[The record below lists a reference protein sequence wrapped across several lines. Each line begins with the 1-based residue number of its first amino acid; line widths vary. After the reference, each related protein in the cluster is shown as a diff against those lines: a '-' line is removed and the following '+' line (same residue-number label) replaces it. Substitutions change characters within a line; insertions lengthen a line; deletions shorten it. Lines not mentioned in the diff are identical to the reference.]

1 MTTRTQPTTTRI
13 LRSNEGLMSAP
24 FNFSAGP
31 AMLPAA
37 VLQRAQ
43 EELRSW
49 RGSGI
54 SVMEISHRDPAFMEM
69 AFKAEQDLRDLMA
82 IPDNYQVLFMH
93 GGGRGQFT
101 AVPQNIAGPNDTV
114 DYLNGGIWS
123 DFAIREANKFVA
135 KVNIVGGVIDT
146 DLGRALTP
154 VSQWQ
159 LSEDAAY
166 VHYCPNETVDGLALH
181 TIPDTSAPLVVD
193 MSSNI
198 LSEPLPVDKFGII
211 YAGAQKNIGPSGF
224 AIAIVRDDLLGR
236 SQGTTST
243 IMDYTVQAK
252 ERSMYNTPNTW
263 AWYLSGL
270 VFEWLKEQGGVAA
283 MGELNQRKA
292 NLLYQYIDSSDFYS
306 NPVHPDFRSKMNVP
320 FLLADAQLDGEFLAQ
335 AEKQGMLGL
344 KGHRYVGGMRA
355 SIYNAMPL
363 EGVETLVSFMR
374 EFEQKHS

>member
-1 MTTRTQPTTTRI
+1 
-13 LRSNEGLMSAP
+13 MSAP

-54 SVMEISHRDPAFMEM
+54 SVMEISHRDPAFMQM
-69 AFKAEQDLRDLMA
+69 AFKAEQDLRDLMT

-93 GGGRGQFT
+93 GGGRGQFS

-114 DYLNGGIWS
+114 DYLNSGIWS
-123 DFAIREANKFVA
+123 DFAIREAHKFVA
-135 KVNIVGGVIDT
+135 KVNIVGGVMDT

-159 LSEDAAY
+159 LSDDAAY
-166 VHYCPNETVDGLALH
+166 VHYCPNETVDGVALH
-181 TIPDTSAPLVVD
+181 AIPEVSAPLVVD

-224 AIAIVRDDLLGR
+224 AIAIVREDLLGR
-236 SQGTTST
+236 SQGNTST

-283 MGELNQRKA
+283 MGERNQHKA
-292 NLLYQYIDSSDFYS
+292 NLLYRYIDSSDFYS

-320 FLLADAQLDGEFLAQ
+320 FLLADAKLDGDFLAR
-335 AEKQGMLGL
+335 AEQQGLLGL

-355 SIYNAMPL
+355 SIYNAMPV
-363 EGVETLVSFMR
+363 EGVEALISFMR
-374 EFEQKHS
+374 DFEQKHS

>member
-1 MTTRTQPTTTRI
+1 MT
-13 LRSNEGLMSAP
+13 AP

-54 SVMEISHRDPAFMEM
+54 SVMEISHRDPAFMQM
-69 AFKAEQDLRDLMA
+69 AFQAEQDLRDLMA
-82 IPDNYQVLFMH
+82 IPENYQVLFMH

-114 DYLNGGIWS
+114 DYLNGGVWS
-123 DFAIREANKFVA
+123 DFAIREARKFVK
-135 KVNIVGGVIDT
+135 KVNVVGSVIDT
-146 DLGRALTP
+146 EQGRALTP
-154 VSQWQ
+154 VADWQ

-166 VHYCPNETVDGLALH
+166 LHYCPNETVDGIALH
-181 TIPDTSAPLVVD
+181 SIPKVSAPLVVD

-198 LSEPLPVDKFGII
+198 LSEPLDVSQFGII

-224 AIAIVRDDLLGR
+224 AIAIVREDLLGR
-236 SQGTTST
+236 AQGNTST

-270 VFEWLKEQGGVAA
+270 VFEWLKEQGGVQAIGA
-283 MGELNQRKA
+283 LNQRKA
-292 NLLYQYIDSSDFYS
+292 DLLYQYIDSSDFYS

-320 FLLADAQLDGEFLAQ
+320 FLLADAQLDGDFLSR
-335 AEKQGMLGL
+335 AEQQGLLGL

-363 EGVETLVSFMR
+363 EGVEALVSFMR
-374 EFEQKHS
+374 EFEQKHA